1 MLLSGGKTHYFGPVD
16 GIISHYES
24 LGVMIPTHV
33 NPAEYLL
40 ELVNTDFAQD
50 KRSAG
55 RQLEELQ
62 HAWDVSQRKTDLC
75 SVILALKS
83 SSTGRPPP
91 ESAGKMPTI
100 PSIILTLLHRNF
112 IKSYRDVVAYGIRL
126 GMYTGL
132 AIMMGTVWLRLSPT
146 QSSIQP
152 FINAIFF
159 GSAFMSFMA
168 VAYVPAFLEDRLQY
182 VKDHHN
188 GLYGATEFMVSNFI
202 IGIPYLFLITVI
214 FSVISYWLSNFQPT
228 ATAFF
233 TWIMWLFLDLLAA
246 EALVMFMSSLFPSF
260 VISLALVAF
269 ANGLWMSVGGFMV
282 PPTVL
287 NVFYKYAFHYWDY
300 QTYVFQGMM
309 VNEFSNRVYSCGE
322 GCHCM
327 YNSPLAEQCEIAG
340 QSVLNQYGYESGQLG
355 KNVGIMIAII
365 FGYRLASWIVL
376 ILHG

>member
-1 MLLSGGKTHYFGPVD
+1 
-16 GIISHYES
+16 
-24 LGVMIPTHV
+24 
-33 NPAEYLL
+33 
-40 ELVNTDFAQD
+40 
-50 KRSAG
+50 
-55 RQLEELQ
+55 
-62 HAWDVSQRKTDLC
+62 
-75 SVILALKS
+75 
-83 SSTGRPPP
+83 
-91 ESAGKMPTI
+91 
-100 PSIILTLLHRNF
+100 
-112 IKSYRDVVAYGIRL
+112 
-126 GMYTGL
+126 
-132 AIMMGTVWLRLSPT
+132 
-146 QSSIQP
+146 
-152 FINAIFF
+152 
-159 GSAFMSFMA
+159 MSFMA